1 VVSLESGDTLGV
13 VVNRG
18 ERQFHFP
25 VRVTRLADTHPGV
38 SFDSLTLEDA
48 RRLVQC
54 TFGRAD
60 AWIGWD
66 EPTEPD
72 SPG

>member
-1 VVSLESGDTLGV
+1 MSLGIGDTLGV
-13 VVNRG
+13 AVNRG

-25 VRVTRLADTHPGV
+25 VRVTRLAYTHLGV
-38 SFDSLTLEDA
+38 SFDSLTLEDE

-60 AWIGWD
+60 ARIGWD
-66 EPTEPD
+66 ELTEPD